1 MLFKKFKSNDTIQVT
16 VTWTATSL
24 KTLMA
29 TVDATEIFEAD
40 LDTIWINPESD
51 IRWAV
56 YNSPTVT
63 KGMKLVWSATFVLTW
78 VNPKDLYLIASWDTA
93 CNVQLWKT
101 AMI

>member
-1 MLFKKFKSNDTIQVT
+1 
-16 VTWTATSL
+16 
-24 KTLMA
+24 MA

-63 KGMKLVWSATFVLTW
+63 KGMKLV
-78 VNPKDLYLIASWDTA
+78 
-93 CNVQLWKT
+93 
-101 AMI
+101 